1 VGRDAAGRFVGG
13 GGGQAAAIGREIR
26 AHIENAAKALVLQIA
41 RELRLNPGQGGT
53 PVDTGHARAN
63 WIASVSAPSEAVT
76 AGADSSAYQAGVAQ
90 IAAYVLEQ
98 GPLWL
103 VNNVP
108 YIRALNYGHSKQAP
122 ALFVEAA
129 VDRALAAIE
138 RMFGSGAVGFTRG
151 EFQSAVGADGAENMA
166 SFHSPFGGADD

>member
-1 VGRDAAGRFVGG
+1 V
-13 GGGQAAAIGREIR
+13 GGQAAAIGREIR
-26 AHIENAAKALVLQIA
+26 AHIEKAAKALVLQIA

-63 WIASVSAPSEAVT
+63 WIASVSAPSESVV
-76 AGADSSAYQAGVAQ
+76 AGAESSGYQQGVAQ

-108 YIRALNYGHSKQAP
+108 YIRALNYGHSEQAP

-129 VDRALAAIE
+129 VDRALAAVE
-138 RMFGSGAVGFTRG
+138 KMFGAGAVGFTRG
-151 EFQSAVGADGAENMA
+151 DFQSSVGAEGAENIA
-166 SFHSPFGGADD
+166 SHYSPFGGSDD